1 MRKALPGIILSIV
14 FVCSCGYTP
23 EFTDDTGNALPE
35 SIAEMRSV
43 EINGTKNW
51 LIIRGVDQ
59 SKPLLL
65 FVHGGPGSP
74 VTPLFRLQNSE
85 LEKHFVVVLWE
96 QRGAGKSYRP
106 GMDLDDF
113 TTARFVA
120 DTLAVTEYLRERFA
134 GRAIFL
140 VGHSWGSSLGLLA
153 AAQKPGYFAAYI
165 GVGQFIHSARQETIS
180 YDFVLREAQRRKDTE
195 SIKALEEIKAPV
207 NGQYAGGFDSIM
219 IQREI
224 LDQYGA
230 VTRSGDFR
238 DQMTSAILWSQEYTI
253 WDKVFFVQGVEASL
267 QAYLKYRRDV
277 DFFTEVPE
285 VKLPVYFLTG
295 VYDYNTPYELVEE
308 YVAHLKA
315 PKKELIWFQNSAHYI
330 MFDEPAEFTRALVEI
345 SVQ

>member
-106 GMDLDDF
+106 GMDLDD
-113 TTARFVA
+113 
-120 DTLAVTEYLRERFA
+120 
-134 GRAIFL
+134 
-140 VGHSWGSSLGLLA
+140 
-153 AAQKPGYFAAYI
+153 
-165 GVGQFIHSARQETIS
+165 
-180 YDFVLREAQRRKDTE
+180 
-195 SIKALEEIKAPV
+195 
-207 NGQYAGGFDSIM
+207 
-219 IQREI
+219 
-224 LDQYGA
+224 
-230 VTRSGDFR
+230 
-238 DQMTSAILWSQEYTI
+238 
-253 WDKVFFVQGVEASL
+253 
-267 QAYLKYRRDV
+267 
-277 DFFTEVPE
+277 
-285 VKLPVYFLTG
+285 
-295 VYDYNTPYELVEE
+295 
-308 YVAHLKA
+308 
-315 PKKELIWFQNSAHYI
+315 
-330 MFDEPAEFTRALVEI
+330 
-345 SVQ
+345 